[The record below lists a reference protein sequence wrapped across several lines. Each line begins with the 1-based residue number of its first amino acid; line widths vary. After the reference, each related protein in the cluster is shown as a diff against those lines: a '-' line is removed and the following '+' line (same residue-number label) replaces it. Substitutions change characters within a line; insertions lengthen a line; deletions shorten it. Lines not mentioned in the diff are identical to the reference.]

1 VLNDDVLR
9 WYRPSAGTIDAVARV
24 ELRELERRERLYRE
38 GRPLVLLHAFPL
50 SADQWLP
57 QLHRVPNGWRFIAP
71 DMRGFRG
78 AGPAFEDLAVG
89 GPLTIDEYADD
100 VIELM
105 SHLDLDRAVVTG
117 VSMGGYVAFALL
129 RRAPSYV
136 RGLIL
141 ADTRSQADTPEGVE
155 NRKKMLKQLTDAG
168 DRGPSVLIE
177 DMLPKLLGAATLANQ
192 PAVVARIRSLALSNP
207 PAAIAGGIRALM
219 TRPDSTPLLRTV
231 HCPTLIVVGADDA
244 LTPPSFSEEM
254 HQAIAGSELVI
265 VPGAGHLSS
274 LEQPA
279 AFNSALAAF
288 LTHRV

>member
-1 VLNDDVLR
+1 VALTHPAKHRYLDVPAAGD
-9 WYRPSAGTIDAVARV
+9 RPRGT
-24 ELRELERRERLYRE
+24 
-38 GRPLVLLHAFPL
+38 LVLLHAFPL
-50 SADQWLP
+50 NARMWEP
-57 QLHRVPNGWRFIAP
+57 QLPLAGHGWRVIAP
-71 DMRGFRG
+71 HLRGFDGG
-78 AGPAFEDLAVG
+78 A
-89 GPLTIDEYADD
+89 DEADASSVDDYAGD
-100 VIELM
+100 VIDL
-105 SHLDLDRAVVTG
+105 LDSLHIKDAVIG
-117 VSMGGYVAFALL
+117 GLSMGGYVAFALL

-141 ADTRSQADTPEGVE
+141 ADTRSQADTPEGAE

-192 PAVVARIRSLALSNP
+192 PDVVARIRSLALANS

-219 TRPDSTPLLRTV
+219 TRPDSTPLLRTI

-244 LTPPSFSEEM
+244 LTPPSFSQEM

-274 LEQPA
+274 VEQPA

>member
-1 VLNDDVLR
+1 VALVRPHKHRYLDV
-9 WYRPSAGTIDAVARV
+9 PAAGDRAR
-24 ELRELERRERLYRE
+24 
-38 GRPLVLLHAFPL
+38 GTLVLLHAFPL
-50 SADQWLP
+50 NARMWEP
-57 QLHRVPNGWRFIAP
+57 QLPLASHGWRVIAP
-71 DMRGFRG
+71 HLRGFG
-78 AGPAFEDLAVG
+78 GGVDEADASSVDDYAG
-89 GPLTIDEYADD
+89 D
-100 VIELM
+100 VIDL
-105 SHLDLDRAVVTG
+105 LDSLHITDAVIG
-117 VSMGGYVAFALL
+117 GLSMGGYVAFALL

-136 RGLIL
+136 RGLVL

-155 NRKKMLKQLTDAG
+155 NRKKVLKQLTDAG

-192 PAVVARIRSLALSNP
+192 PDVVARIRGLAISNP

-219 TRPDSTPLLRTV
+219 TRPDSTPLLRTI

-244 LTPPSFSEEM
+244 LTPPSFSQEM

-274 LEQPA
+274 VEQPA